1 MIAINIVSYYIQ
13 KGKAEPENILLI
25 LIISHGS
32 LIFFILFE
40 CWLRKTISKKI
51 PSEDK
56 SKGKSESK
64 KILKYIYHDNNK
76 KKLDVKKFLILLL
89 MIILELIYDA
99 SLTFY
104 KKINSEYSDLVM
116 EEIYKFMDILFLL
129 LIFRLMHKI
138 MFYRHQYISLFIIIL
153 MGLIRFSR
161 IFMKIFKEE
170 MDDFYDYISF
180 SFIIILP
187 LIDSIKMFVL
197 EKYMKDNNYSPFFI
211 CFLIG
216 VVYLIFSFI
225 VLVSFRNVDCG
236 DSEICK
242 SLKDIVLK
250 PNIGQIFLLIIYSIL
265 YAWEHYMKFYIIYGF
280 TAFHSILI
288 VTFGEVINCF
298 FELFFDFNIIELIID
313 ITTYSLEI
321 LGVLVFIETIELNFC
336 KLNINLKKNIIF
348 RAHNE
353 TDLIY
358 KEINTEAEENNNG
371 IEIGDVRSDI
381 NENSSVSESEYNS
394 DYQSS
399 VNQ

>member
-1 MIAINIVSYYIQ
+1 MLVKKNNI
-13 KGKAEPENILLI
+13 
-25 LIISHGS
+25 
-32 LIFFILFE
+32 
-40 CWLRKTISKKI
+40 KKI

-64 KILKYIYHDNNK
+64 KTLKYIYNAGQKFN
-76 KKLDVKKFLILLL
+76 VKKFLILFL

-104 KKINSEYSDLVM
+104 GKINSECSDLVL

-129 LIFRLMHKI
+129 LIFRIMHKI
-138 MFYRHQYISLFIIIL
+138 MFYKHQYISLFIIIL

-161 IFMKIFKEE
+161 IFIKIFKEE

-197 EKYMKDNNYSPFFI
+197 EKYMKYNNYSPFFI

-216 VVYLIFSFI
+216 VVYLVFSFI
-225 VLVSFRNVDCG
+225 ILISFRNIDCG
-236 DSEICK
+236 DYEICK
-242 SLKDIVLK
+242 SLSNIVLK
-250 PNIGQIFLLIIYSIL
+250 PNIGQIFLLIVYSML

-298 FELFFDFNIIELIID
+298 FDLFLDFDVVELIID
-313 ITTYSLEI
+313 ITTYSFEI

-336 KLNINLKKNIIF
+336 KLNMNLKKNIIF
-348 RAHNE
+348 RAHSE
-353 TDLIY
+353 TDSIY
-358 KEINTEAEENNNG
+358 KEINIEENNNG
-371 IEIGDVRSDI
+371 IEISDVRSDL
-381 NENSSVSESEYNS
+381 NDNQTESESNS
-394 DYQSS
+394 DYQSDKT
-399 VNQ
+399 Q